1 MVTRKVILMS
11 RYMKL
16 GAIAAGAV
24 LALSACGGSSS
35 NGGSNHSATQT
46 KPKVSNS
53 PRPASHGAALH
64 VANTSLGKVLVDGQG
79 MTVYLLTSDKPNKS
93 LCSAQCLSYW
103 PPVAAPKAG
112 TKMAGV
118 TGKVESSKAT
128 DGSTIATVGGWPL
141 YTYVGD
147 KAPGDVSGEG
157 IANFGGVWYAVSPS
171 GHAVKDSTPSSPSTG
186 GNGY

>member
-1 MVTRKVILMS
+1 MS
-11 RYMKL
+11 PYIKL
-16 GAIAAGAV
+16 GAVAAGAI

-35 NGGSNHSATQT
+35 NGASKGATQSKPPAASHSA
-46 KPKVSNS
+46 
-53 PRPASHGAALH
+53 ALR
-64 VANTSLGKVLVDGQG
+64 VAKTSLGKVLVNRQG

-112 TKMAGV
+112 TKLAGV
-118 TGKVESSKAT
+118 TGKVGSTKAT
-128 DGSTIATVGGWPL
+128 DGSSLATVGGWPL

-171 GHAVKDSTPSSPSTG
+171 GHAVKKPAQSSSSG

>member
-1 MVTRKVILMS
+1 MS
-11 RYMKL
+11 RYIRL

-35 NGGSNHSATQT
+35 NGGSNHGATQT
-46 KPKVSNS
+46 KPKVSS
-53 PRPASHGAALH
+53 HSKASSHAAPLH
-64 VANTSLGKVLVDGQG
+64 VAKTSLGKVLVNSQG

-112 TKMAGV
+112 TKLAGV
-118 TGKVESSKAT
+118 TGKVGSTNAT
-128 DGSTIATVGGWPL
+128 DGSSIATVGGWPL

-147 KAPGDVSGEG
+147 HAPGDVSGEG

-171 GHAVKDSTPSSPSTG
+171 GHAVKKATQSSPSSG

>member
-1 MVTRKVILMS
+1 
-11 RYMKL
+11 MKL

-35 NGGSNHSATQT
+35 NAGSSSNGGSNHSATQT
-46 KPKVSNS
+46 KPKISNS
-53 PRPASHGAALH
+53 PRPASHGGALH
-64 VANTSLGKVLVDGQG
+64 VANTSLGKVLVNGQG

-93 LCSAQCLSYW
+93 LCSTQCLSYW

-112 TKMAGV
+112 SKLPGV
-118 TGKVESSKAT
+118 TGKVGSTKAM

-147 KAPGDVSGEG
+147 HAPGDVSGEG

-171 GHAVKDSTPSSPSTG
+171 GHAVKGSAPSSPSTG